1 MRSYNI
7 RPKKPF
13 VLRKPDGSIA
23 AGSLVYA
30 YKNPKP
36 GEWIEVINENTDFRN
51 PTSYTNT
58 VRITYPNAVSAQAFG
73 DYTKLFLKKLGYAA
87 NDTLLSLSVCAD
99 DINAPSFVDE
109 MNLGQ
114 HPLSL
119 NEYLGPFMSGGLAGY
134 PHTGATGLG
143 AYASHV
149 TNTGN
154 LFVMNMPH
162 IGISSNGTV
171 GSIIRKGQT
180 GQNTSCGAV
189 SAAVSWAINN
199 AGTPVQSNFPD
210 DYQQFFLTNII
221 AQSAN
226 RTLLAPLTGSVT
238 PAQMVIATEII
249 RAAGQD
255 FLTVSTRGIKSIGG
269 TNLINGST
277 RDIFFMSGT
286 FINVDD
292 GYEAYIDVVSFQKLA
307 KGASTFTDLTTTF
320 KAGLPK

>member
-1 MRSYNI
+1 MRSYNTK
-7 RPKKPF
+7 PKKPY
-13 VLRKPDGSIA
+13 VLRKPAGDIA
-23 AGSLVYA
+23 AGTLTFA

-51 PTSYTNT
+51 PSSYTNT
-58 VRITYPNAVSAQAFG
+58 VRVTYPNAVSAQVFG
-73 DYTKLFLKKLGYAA
+73 EYNKLFLKNLGYAA
-87 NDTLLSLSVCAD
+87 NNTLMSLSVCSD
-99 DINAPSFVDE
+99 DINAPMFVDE
-109 MNLGQ
+109 KNLGQ

-134 PHTGATGLG
+134 PHTGITGLG

-149 TNTGN
+149 TDTGN

-180 GQNTSCGAV
+180 SQNTSCGAV
-189 SAAVSWAINN
+189 QAAINWAINN
-199 AGTPVQSNFPD
+199 AGLPVQANFVD
-210 DYQQFFLTNII
+210 DYQQFFITNIL
-221 AQSAN
+221 ASVTN
-226 RTLLAPLTGSVT
+226 RALLAPLTGSAT
-238 PAQMVIATEII
+238 AAQMGIATEIL
-249 RAAGQD
+249 RAAGQT
-255 FLTVSTRGIKSIGG
+255 FLVGTTGIKSIGG

>member
-1 MRSYNI
+1 MRSYNTK
-7 RPKKPF
+7 PKKPY

-23 AGSLVYA
+23 AGTLTYSF
-30 YKNPKP
+30 KKPKP
-36 GEWIEVINENTDFRN
+36 GDWIEVLNENTEYRN

-58 VRITYPNAVSAQAFG
+58 VRVTYPNAVSAQAFG
-73 DYTKLFLKKLGYAA
+73 EYTKKFLKNLGYPA
-87 NDTLLSLSVCAD
+87 NDTLMSLSVCSD
-99 DINAPSFVDE
+99 DINAANFVDND
-109 MNLGQ
+109 NLGQ

-119 NEYLGPFMSGGLAGY
+119 NDFLGPFMSGGLAGY
-134 PHTGATGLG
+134 PHTGITGLG

-171 GSIIRKGQT
+171 GSIIRRGQT

-189 SAAVSWAINN
+189 QAAINWAINN
-199 AGTPVQSNFPD
+199 AGLPVQANFAD
-210 DYQQFFLTNII
+210 DYQQFFITNIL
-221 AQSAN
+221 ASVTN
-226 RTLLAPLTGSVT
+226 RGLLAPLTGSAT
-238 PAQMVIATEII
+238 SAQMVIATEIL
-249 RAAGQD
+249 RAAGQT
-255 FLTVSTRGIKSIGG
+255 FLVGTTGIKSIGG
-269 TNLINGST
+269 ANLINGST

>member
-1 MRSYNI
+1 MRSNNTK
-7 RPKKPF
+7 PKKPY

-23 AGSLVYA
+23 AGTLTYSF
-30 YKNPKP
+30 KKPKP
-36 GEWIEVINENTDFRN
+36 GDWIEVINENTEYRN

-58 VRITYPNAVSAQAFG
+58 VRVTYPNAVSAQAFG
-73 DYTKLFLKKLGYAA
+73 EYTKKFLKNLGYPA
-87 NDTLLSLSVCAD
+87 NDTLMSLSVCSD
-99 DINAPSFVDE
+99 DINAANFVDND
-109 MNLGQ
+109 NLGQ

-119 NEYLGPFMSGGLAGY
+119 NDFLGPFMSGGLAGY
-134 PHTGATGLG
+134 PHTGITGLG

-171 GSIIRKGQT
+171 GSIIRRGQT

-189 SAAVSWAINN
+189 QAAINWAINN
-199 AGTPVQSNFPD
+199 AGLPVQANFAD
-210 DYQQFFLTNII
+210 DYQQFFITNIL
-221 AQSAN
+221 ASVTN
-226 RTLLAPLTGSVT
+226 RGLLAPLTGSAT
-238 PAQMVIATEII
+238 SAQMVIATEIL
-249 RAAGQD
+249 RDAGQT
-255 FLTVSTRGIKSIGG
+255 FLVGTTGIKSIGG
-269 TNLINGST
+269 ANLINGST

>member
-1 MRSYNI
+1 MRSNNTK
-7 RPKKPF
+7 PKKPY

-23 AGSLVYA
+23 AGTLTYSF
-30 YKNPKP
+30 KKPKP
-36 GEWIEVINENTDFRN
+36 GDWIEVINENTEYRN

-58 VRITYPNAVSAQAFG
+58 VRVTYPNAVSAQAFG
-73 DYTKLFLKKLGYAA
+73 EYTKKFLKNLGYAA
-87 NDTLLSLSVCAD
+87 NDTLMSLSVCSD
-99 DINAPSFVDE
+99 DINAANFVDND
-109 MNLGQ
+109 NLGQ

-119 NEYLGPFMSGGLAGY
+119 NDFLGPFMSGGLAGY
-134 PHTGATGLG
+134 PHTGITGLG

-171 GSIIRKGQT
+171 GSIIRRGQT

-189 SAAVSWAINN
+189 QAAINWAINN
-199 AGTPVQSNFPD
+199 AGLPVQANFAD
-210 DYQQFFLTNII
+210 DYQQFFITNIL
-221 AQSAN
+221 ASVTN
-226 RTLLAPLTGSVT
+226 RGLLAPLTGSAT
-238 PAQMVIATEII
+238 SAQMVIATEIL
-249 RAAGQD
+249 RAAGQT
-255 FLTVSTRGIKSIGG
+255 FLVGTTGIKSIGG
-269 TNLINGST
+269 ANLINGST

-292 GYEAYIDVVSFQKLA
+292 GYEAYIDVVSFQKLT

>member
-1 MRSYNI
+1 MRSYNTK
-7 RPKKPF
+7 PKKPY
-13 VLRKPDGSIA
+13 VLRTPDGSIA
-23 AGSLVYA
+23 AGTLTYSF
-30 YKNPKP
+30 KKPKP
-36 GEWIEVINENTDFRN
+36 GDWIEVLNENTDFRN

-58 VRITYPNAVSAQAFG
+58 VRVTYPNAVSAQAFG
-73 DYTKLFLKKLGYAA
+73 EYTKKFLKNLGYPA
-87 NDTLLSLSVCAD
+87 NDTLMSLSVCSD
-99 DINAPSFVDE
+99 DINAANFVDND
-109 MNLGQ
+109 NLGQ

-119 NEYLGPFMSGGLAGY
+119 NDFLGPFMSGGLAGY
-134 PHTGATGLG
+134 PHTGITGLG

-171 GSIIRKGQT
+171 GSIIRRGQT

-189 SAAVSWAINN
+189 AAAVSWAINN
-199 AGTPVQSNFPD
+199 AGTPTQSNFVD

-221 AQSAN
+221 AQPAN

-249 RAAGQD
+249 RAAGQA
-255 FLTVSTRGIKSIGG
+255 FLVGTTGIKSIGG
-269 TNLINGST
+269 ANLINGST

>member
-1 MRSYNI
+1 MRSYNT

-30 YKNPKP
+30 FKNPKP
-36 GEWIEVINENTDFRN
+36 GEWIEVLNENTDFRN

-58 VRITYPNAVSAQAFG
+58 VRVTYPNAVSAQAFG
-73 DYTKLFLKKLGYAA
+73 DYTKSFLKKLGYAA

-134 PHTGATGLG
+134 PHTGITGLG

-149 TNTGN
+149 TDTGN

-180 GQNTSCGAV
+180 TQNTSCGAV
-189 SAAVSWAINN
+189 LAAITWVLANGSAPTFPSVA
-199 AGTPVQSNFPD
+199 FPD
-210 DYQQFFLTNII
+210 NDYQQFYLTNILFSTK
-221 AQSAN
+221 AA
-226 RTLLAPLTGSVT
+226 LAALSTT
-238 PAQMVIATEII
+238 AARMVAATETI
-249 RAAGQD
+249 RAAGQT
-255 FLTVSTRGIKSIGG
+255 FLTSASGIRSAAG
-269 TNLINGST
+269 TNAINGST
-277 RDIFFMSGT
+277 RDTFLMTGT

-307 KGASTFTDLTTTF
+307 KGASSFTDLTTTF

>member
-1 MRSYNI
+1 MRSYNTK
-7 RPKKPF
+7 PKKPY
-13 VLRKPDGSIA
+13 VLRKPAGDIA
-23 AGSLVYA
+23 AGTLTFA

-51 PTSYTNT
+51 PSSYTNT
-58 VRITYPNAVSAQAFG
+58 VRITYSDAVSAQSFG
-73 DYTKLFLKKLGYAA
+73 DYTKLFLKNLGYAA
-87 NDTLLSLSVCAD
+87 NNTLMSLSVCSD
-99 DINAPSFVDE
+99 DINAPMFVDE
-109 MNLGQ
+109 KNLGQ

-134 PHTGATGLG
+134 PHTGITGLG

-149 TNTGN
+149 TDTGA
-154 LFVMNMPH
+154 LFVINMPH

-180 GQNTSCGAV
+180 SQNTSCGAV
-189 SAAVSWAINN
+189 QAAINWAINN
-199 AGTPVQSNFPD
+199 AGLPVQANFVD
-210 DYQQFFLTNII
+210 DYQQFFITNIL
-221 AQSAN
+221 ASVTN
-226 RTLLAPLTGSVT
+226 RALLAPLTGSAT
-238 PAQMVIATEII
+238 AAQMGIATEIL
-249 RAAGQD
+249 RAAGQT
-255 FLTVSTRGIKSIGG
+255 FLVGTTGIKSIGG

-292 GYEAYIDVVSFQKLA
+292 GYEAYIDVESFQKLA

>member
-1 MRSYNI
+1 MRSNNNK
-7 RPKKPF
+7 PKKPY
-13 VLRKPDGSIA
+13 VLRKPNGDIT

-30 YKNPKP
+30 YHTPKT
-36 GEWIEVINENTDFRN
+36 GDWIEVINENTEYRN
-51 PTSYTNT
+51 PTFYTNT
-58 VRITYPNAVSAQAFG
+58 VKVTYPNAVSAQAFG
-73 DYTKLFLKKLGYAA
+73 EYTKKFLKNLGYAA
-87 NDTLLSLSVCAD
+87 NNTLMSLSVCSD
-99 DINAPSFVDE
+99 DINASSFVDE
-109 MNLGQ
+109 DNLGQ

-119 NEYLGPFMSGGLAGY
+119 NEFLGPFMSGGLAGY
-134 PHTGATGLG
+134 PHTGITGLG

-149 TNTGN
+149 TDTGN

-162 IGISSNGTV
+162 IGISSNGAV

-189 SAAVSWAINN
+189 AAAVSWAISNS
-199 AGTPVQSNFPD
+199 GTPVQSNFVD

-221 AQSAN
+221 AQPAN

-249 RAAGQD
+249 RAAGQT
-255 FLTVSTRGIKSIGG
+255 FLLGATGIRSAAG
-269 TNLINGST
+269 TNAINGST
-277 RDIFFMSGT
+277 RDAFFMSGT

-292 GYEAYIDVVSFQKLA
+292 DYEAYIDVVSFQKLP
-307 KGASTFTDLTTTF
+307 KGTATWVDLTTTF

>member
-1 MRSYNI
+1 MRSNNTK
-7 RPKKPF
+7 PKKPY

-23 AGSLVYA
+23 AGTLTYSFR
-30 YKNPKP
+30 KPKP
-36 GEWIEVINENTDFRN
+36 GDWIEVINENTEYRN

-58 VRITYPNAVSAQAFG
+58 VRVTYPNAVSAQAFG
-73 DYTKLFLKKLGYAA
+73 EYTKKFLKNLGYPA
-87 NDTLLSLSVCAD
+87 NDTLMSLSVCSD
-99 DINAPSFVDE
+99 DINAANFVDND
-109 MNLGQ
+109 NLGQ

-119 NEYLGPFMSGGLAGY
+119 NDFLGPFMSGGLAGY
-134 PHTGATGLG
+134 PHTGITGLG

-171 GSIIRKGQT
+171 GSIIRRGQT

-189 SAAVSWAINN
+189 AAAVSWAISN
-199 AGTPVQSNFPD
+199 AGTPVQSNFVD

-221 AQSAN
+221 AQPAN

-249 RAAGQD
+249 RAAGQT
-255 FLTVSTRGIKSIGG
+255 FLVGTTGIKSIGG
-269 TNLINGST
+269 ANLINGST